1 MRYDNLSMICSFE
14 INMYKLFNRVAFNF
28 SKSYDVAVIG
38 GGPGGKPLDIQD
50 TWLPSRPHN
59 WD

>member
-1 MRYDNLSMICSFE
+1 MICSFE

-50 TWLPSRPHN
+50 TWLPSRLHS